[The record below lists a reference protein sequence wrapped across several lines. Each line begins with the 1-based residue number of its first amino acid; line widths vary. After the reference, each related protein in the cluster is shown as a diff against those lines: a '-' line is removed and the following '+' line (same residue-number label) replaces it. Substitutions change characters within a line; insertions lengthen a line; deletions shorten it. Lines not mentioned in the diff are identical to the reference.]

1 MLVFALV
8 FTFSI
13 WKWYSKTDTIEG
25 GLSKSTEFLYWLA
38 ILTSS
43 TLENLIWQF
52 ISTRH
57 TFGFCRR
64 KITFI
69 KPADGCCFTGVFY
82 YSSKRTLYWL
92 AIILTHPT
100 SATMGDYLTKPE
112 GMNLENIKASLVLI
126 LVFIVVIAT
135 GKLVLKKQLK

>member
-1 MLVFALV
+1 LLVFALV
-8 FTFSI
+8 FSFGI

-25 GLSKSTEFLYWLA
+25 GLSKTTEFLYWLA

-43 TLENLIWQF
+43 TLGNLIWRF
-52 ISTRH
+52 IGTRH
-57 TFGFCRR
+57 AFLFCRR
-64 KITFI
+64 NITFI

-92 AIILTHPT
+92 AIILTHPIG
-100 SATMGDYLTKPE
+100 ATMGDYLTKPE
-112 GMNLENIKASLVLI
+112 GMNLGNIKASLVLI

-135 GKLVLKKQLK
+135 GKLVLKKQPK